1 MSRIDKGQLAAHFGR
16 RVRSYDE
23 ATPVQ
28 AQMAL
33 ALVDKARAHF
43 AGRGVARILELGC
56 GTGRMTRQLE
66 SAFPQA
72 RITAV
77 DIAPGMID
85 HARAASARVDFRVAD
100 AEVHLLHDAGE
111 YDLVVSNAAAQWFED
126 ATAAFARARAL
137 LSPGGLLAI
146 ATFGD
151 QTFRELRHAFELAYA
166 ATGVAP
172 VEHVVPMR
180 SAESWRRDFPDAE
193 IVEQIR
199 SKVFP
204 GVADFLRSVQAAGAV
219 NSLAGRHFLS
229 RAVLRAMMERY
240 AALYWSAPAGGVGAT
255 YHVVYVHVPGPPE
268 RRQGRVQA
276 DGRR

>member
-1 MSRIDKGQLAAHFGR
+1 MNRIDKAQLAAHFGR
-16 RVRSYDE
+16 RVGTYDE

-28 AQMAL
+28 ARMAT

-43 AGRGVARILELGC
+43 AGRSIARILELGC

-66 SAFPQA
+66 SAFPEA

-77 DIAPGMID
+77 DIAPGMIA

-100 AEVHLLHDAGE
+100 AEVHLRQDAGE

-126 ATAAFARARAL
+126 ATAAFARARARL
-137 LSPGGLLAI
+137 APDGLLAI
-146 ATFGD
+146 ATFGE
-151 QTFRELRHAFELAYA
+151 QTFREMRRAFELAYA

-180 SAESWRRDFPDAE
+180 AAESWRRDFPDAE
-193 IVEQIR
+193 VVEQIR

-204 GVADFLRSVQAAGAV
+204 GVAEFLRSVQAAGAV

-240 AALYWSAPAGGVGAT
+240 AALYGGAEAGGVGAT
-255 YHVVYVHVPGPPE
+255 YHVVYVYVPCPSD
-268 RRQGRVQA
+268 RQPGSAQA

>member
-1 MSRIDKGQLAAHFGR
+1 MNRIDKGQLAAHFGR

-28 AQMAL
+28 AQMAT
-33 ALVDKARAHF
+33 ALVGKARAHF
-43 AGRGVARILELGC
+43 ADRRVGRILELGC

-66 SAFPQA
+66 NAFPHA

-77 DIAPGMID
+77 DISPEMIR
-85 HARAASARVDFRVAD
+85 HARATSARVDFRVAD
-100 AEVHLLHDAGE
+100 AEVHLLSDAGE

-126 ATAAFARARAL
+126 ATAAFARARARL
-137 LSPGGLLAI
+137 LPGGLLAI
-146 ATFGD
+146 ATFGE

-180 SAESWRRDFPDAE
+180 PVEAWRRDFSDAE
-193 IVEQIR
+193 IVEEIR
-199 SKVFP
+199 SKIFP
-204 GVADFLRSVQAAGAV
+204 GVGDFLRSVQAAGAV
-219 NSLAGRHFLS
+219 NSLSGRHFLS
-229 RAVLRAMMERY
+229 RVVLRAMMERY
-240 AALYWSAPAGGVGAT
+240 AALYGSAPAGGVGAT
-255 YHVVYVHVPGPPE
+255 YHVVYVHVPGPSD
-268 RRQGRVQA
+268 RQRGSVQA